1 MKIFKIMQSII
12 IVICTV
18 TLIYGLISHQND
30 YSYIFTLI
38 IAIVMIPEGHKL
50 YKDIKQKKS
59 QR

>member
-1 MKIFKIMQSII
+1 MQSII

-18 TLIYGLISHQND
+18 TLIYGLITHQND